1 VIEGLC
7 SRATLAYS
15 WHFPREGPDA
25 QHDTDHS
32 PDSLKPS
39 ALAGLT
45 DEVLVG
51 RARNKDV
58 AAFEELLGRYED
70 KLYRLAMRF
79 VRNENDAQEILQD
92 VFLSAWRNLPGFEG
106 RAQFGSWM
114 YRVTVNAALMFLRAR
129 NRHPEVMLDDI
140 EPGTLHKVAEQSVH
154 GSSEDWSQRP
164 DEQFQSEEL
173 RRHIQT
179 AVDALPD
186 GLRTSFWCATWK
198 VFPPRRRPICSA
210 CRCLRSRHACTAPAW
225 PCVRPSGSTSRRR
238 AAQGCDE
245 HDVCPAVDLRRGP
258 AGRRAQSGGGAQ
270 CAC

>member
-1 VIEGLC
+1 MM
-7 SRATLAYS
+7 
-15 WHFPREGPDA
+15 PRS
-25 QHDTDHS
+25 DTDHS
-32 PDSLKPS
+32 PDGAKPS

-45 DEVLVG
+45 DEVLVA
-51 RARNKDV
+51 RARSKDV

-140 EPGTLHKVAEQSVH
+140 EPGVLHKAAEQSVH

-164 DEQFQSEEL
+164 DEQLQSEEL

-186 GLRTSFWCATWK
+186 GLRTGFLVRDVEGLSTEE
-198 VFPPRRRPICSA
+198 
-210 CRCLRSRHACTAPAW
+210 TAELL
-225 PCVRPSGSTSRRR
+225 SLSL
-238 AAQGCDE
+238 
-245 HDVCPAVDLRRGP
+245 PAVKTRLHRARLALREAIGHYFAP
-258 AGRRAQSGGGAQ
+258 
-270 CAC
+270 

>member
-1 VIEGLC
+1 M
-7 SRATLAYS
+7 
-15 WHFPREGPDA
+15 P

-186 GLRTSFWCATWK
+186 GLRT
-198 VFPPRRRPICSA
+198 VFLVRDVEGLSTEE
-210 CRCLRSRHACTAPAW
+210 TADLLGL
-225 PCVRPSGSTSRRR
+225 SL
-238 AAQGCDE
+238 
-245 HDVCPAVDLRRGP
+245 PAVKTRLHRARLALREAIGQYFAP
-258 AGRRAQSGGGAQ
+258 
-270 CAC
+270 

>member
-1 VIEGLC
+1 M
-7 SRATLAYS
+7 SHS
-15 WHFPREGPDA
+15 
-25 QHDTDHS
+25 DTHHS
-32 PDSLKPS
+32 PDAAEPS

-45 DEVLVG
+45 DEALVA
-51 RARNKDV
+51 RARSKDV

-129 NRHPEVMLDDI
+129 NRHPEVMLDDV
-140 EPGTLHKVAEQSVH
+140 EPGVLNQAAERSVH

-164 DEQFQSEEL
+164 DEQLQSEEL
-173 RRHIQT
+173 RRHIQR

-186 GLRTSFWCATWK
+186 GLRT
-198 VFPPRRRPICSA
+198 VFLVRDVEGLSTEE
-210 CRCLRSRHACTAPAW
+210 TAELLEL
-225 PCVRPSGSTSRRR
+225 SL
-238 AAQGCDE
+238 
-245 HDVCPAVDLRRGP
+245 PAVKTRLHRARLALREAIGHYFAP
-258 AGRRAQSGGGAQ
+258 
-270 CAC
+270 